1 MNNSCKVSILVPIY
15 GTEKYIERCTRSLFE
30 QTYSNIE
37 FVFVNDC
44 TPDRSVEILKSI
56 LEKYPQQK
64 SNTKIISHD
73 KNRGVATA
81 RNTLLDNATGDYVM
95 WVDSDDYIDKN
106 AVKILIQKV
115 VQTNA
120 DIICLG
126 ASKLKKSK
134 VTPIR
139 IQDITNPKEIIKHF
153 LLGDILT
160 TLWGY
165 FIKRELFVN
174 NTIRFVEGLD
184 IGEDMFVL
192 SKLAYYAR
200 TIAIEPQILYYWNS
214 TNESS
219 LVHNYDI
226 SKSNMELGILD
237 LLYDFFKYDNDI
249 IAFINERKV
258 SSLLFNIYCTCL
270 ENNKYEYCSL
280 KKQIN
285 SINGKNIRNTNSLL
299 YRFFLYCN
307 NYFINRLWA
316 EFLSLLK
323 TIHY

>member
-1 MNNSCKVSILVPIY
+1 M
-15 GTEKYIERCTRSLFE
+15 
-30 QTYSNIE
+30 
-37 FVFVNDC
+37 
-44 TPDRSVEILKSI
+44 
-56 LEKYPQQK
+56 
-64 SNTKIISHD
+64 
-73 KNRGVATA
+73 
-81 RNTLLDNATGDYVM
+81 
-95 WVDSDDYIDKN
+95 
-106 AVKILIQKV
+106 
-115 VQTNA
+115 
-120 DIICLG
+120 
-126 ASKLKKSK
+126 
-134 VTPIR
+134 TPIR

-237 LLYDFFKYDNDI
+237 LLYDFIAVRRKFFKTVV
-249 IAFINERKV
+249 IN
-258 SSLLFNIYCTCL
+258 
-270 ENNKYEYCSL
+270 
-280 KKQIN
+280 
-285 SINGKNIRNTNSLL
+285 
-299 YRFFLYCN
+299 
-307 NYFINRLWA
+307 
-316 EFLSLLK
+316 
-323 TIHY
+323 

>member
-165 FIKRELFVN
+165 F
-174 NTIRFVEGLD
+174 T
-184 IGEDMFVL
+184 
-192 SKLAYYAR
+192 
-200 TIAIEPQILYYWNS
+200 
-214 TNESS
+214 
-219 LVHNYDI
+219 
-226 SKSNMELGILD
+226 
-237 LLYDFFKYDNDI
+237 
-249 IAFINERKV
+249 
-258 SSLLFNIYCTCL
+258 
-270 ENNKYEYCSL
+270 
-280 KKQIN
+280 
-285 SINGKNIRNTNSLL
+285 
-299 YRFFLYCN
+299 
-307 NYFINRLWA
+307 
-316 EFLSLLK
+316 
-323 TIHY
+323 